1 MRFAM
6 LSPAPETS
14 RSPLKRLAQWWRDVT
29 AAPLATEVGGEEAA
43 RIAADVGLTV
53 PELDSVRH
61 MGTEAAYPMYRRLS
75 SLGLD
80 EAELARSEPGV
91 LHDLQ
96 RVCSFCV
103 DKSQCMHELKSD
115 PNDTTWQ
122 TYCPNMPTLEA
133 LEAERD
139 ENKG

>member
-1 MRFAM
+1 MSSTT
-6 LSPAPETS
+6 LETS
-14 RSPLKRLAQWWRDVT
+14 SSPLKRLVQWWRDVT
-29 AAPLATEVGGEEAA
+29 AAPLATEVGSDEAT

-53 PELDSVRH
+53 PELDSVRS
-61 MGTEAAYPMYRRLS
+61 MGKEAAYPMYRRLA

-80 EAELARSEPGV
+80 EQEIARTEPGV

-103 DKSQCMHELKSD
+103 DKKECLHELKQD

-133 LEAERD
+133 LEAEKQ
-139 ENKG
+139 EKPKG